1 MTTKQHFF
9 LYFFLLIAVPTF
21 TQITKGS
28 KTIGSANLGY
38 QSSSQTYSS
47 GTNLST
53 EVGNYSL
60 GLKIQGPLYMVS
72 NHLQI
77 GMGFGFD
84 ISKGNYSID
93 AKGEQI
99 YEHLKSFSLMP
110 DVTYYFYNRFYANIG
125 GAYRPLFYKE
135 TNSLNIESFSR
146 VTKNYNVKFGIGYLL
161 PINEQ
166 VFLNGLAGIEY
177 QNVGQTEYSLLSI
190 SVGLKNFVPSIFG
203 KKLED
208 TPQYLESG
216 RSIIDGGL
224 HIQYTYERGGSV
236 SIGGAFSRL
245 KFRNNHLAFGYYGG
259 ASLNILP
266 NKNDFYYANLGTKA
280 RYYIPMSKHWYI
292 YPELGLGFD
301 FNKSNGNT
309 RVNFVLT
316 KTVGFNYFMTK
327 NVALDANISFG
338 LNSMKPDDLQRN
350 TSLTNINSNIN
361 FGVIYFIDKLF

>member
-1 MTTKQHFF
+1 MSAKQHFF

-38 QSSSQTYSS
+38 QSSSQSYMSGNNTFDEYSS
-47 GTNLST
+47 
-53 EVGNYSL
+53 YSL
-60 GLKIQGPLYMVS
+60 GFYLDGPQFMLT
-72 NHLQI
+72 NHLQL
-77 GMGFGFD
+77 GLGFGLD
-84 ISKGNYSID
+84 ISKNNFSTDNNGN
-93 AKGEQI
+93 KI
-99 YEHLKSFSLMP
+99 YEHLNSFSLKPEM
-110 DVTYYFYNRFYANIG
+110 TYYFNNKFYANIG
-125 GAYRPLFYKE
+125 GAYTPLFYKE
-135 TNSLNIESFSR
+135 TNSTDIEIFKR
-146 VTKNYNVKFGIGYLL
+146 QTKGYTLKFGIGYLL

-177 QNVGQTEYSLLSI
+177 QNVGQIEYSLLGI
-190 SVGLKNFVPSIFG
+190 SVGLINFVPSIFG
-203 KKLED
+203 KKSED

-216 RSIIDGGL
+216 RSIIEGGL

-245 KFRNNHLAFGYYGG
+245 KFRNNHFAFGYYGG

-280 RYYIPMSKHWYI
+280 RYYIPMSKHWFI

-338 LNSMKPDDLQRN
+338 INSIKPDDLQRN
-350 TSLTNINSNIN
+350 TSITNFNSNIN
-361 FGVIYFIDKLF
+361 FGVTYFIDKLF